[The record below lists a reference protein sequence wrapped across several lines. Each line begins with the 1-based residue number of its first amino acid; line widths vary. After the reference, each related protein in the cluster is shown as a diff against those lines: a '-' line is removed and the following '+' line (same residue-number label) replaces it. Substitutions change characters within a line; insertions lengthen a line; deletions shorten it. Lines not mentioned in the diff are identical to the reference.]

1 MIRWTELEL
10 DYDKQ
15 KLLDI
20 FNNNKDKI
28 HTYVNKQG
36 NDQPI
41 GILLFNEKPDY
52 LKQLEGLFKRV
63 HNSYFLMS
71 SGYHP
76 HIDDT
81 RQCIISFELQN
92 EHNVPLK
99 FYDPDEE
106 VYHNGPIMWN
116 TKKLHGSDSSPSERI
131 FYQIE
136 LQDNN
141 TFEYYYENLNDIYQ
155 RK

>member
-116 TKKLHGSDSSPSERI
+116 TTKLHGSDSSPSERI

>member
-1 MIRWTELEL
+1 MIRWIELDC

-20 FNNNKDKI
+20 FNNNKDTI
-28 HTYVNKQG
+28 HTYTNKRG
-36 NDQPI
+36 DDQPI
-41 GILLFNEKPDY
+41 GILLFDKKPDY
-52 LKQLEGLFKRV
+52 LKHLESLFNRV
-63 HNSYFLMS
+63 HNSYFLRS

-81 RQCIISFELQN
+81 RQCVISFEVQN
-92 EHNVPLK
+92 DHNVPLK

-116 TKKLHGSDSSPSERI
+116 TAKLHGSESSPSERI

-136 LQDNN
+136 LEDSN